1 VFDDLTKYL
10 QSFDGTGSVAYCFPI
25 NAEGGVVTSDTFG
38 GLVADRAKVFIS
50 DVADGLVDVYKETG
64 APLKPI
70 GQVGTGTGELTLP
83 GALAVEPDGTLLV
96 VDTNN
101 YRVSEFTEAGKFVRS
116 FGTQG
121 TGDGQFSSMRA
132 IAVDGKSRIYVAD
145 ASRVEVF
152 TEKGDFVTKIAAT
165 QKYDHNLLKSSG
177 ENEVGLIADAFL
189 TTPTS
194 LAVAHDGTV
203 FVVDGNQIK
212 MFKAHGG

>member
-1 VFDDLTKYL
+1 
-10 QSFDGTGSVAYCFPI
+10 
-25 NAEGGVVTSDTFG
+25 
-38 GLVADRAKVFIS
+38 
-50 DVADGLVDVYKETG
+50 
-64 APLKPI
+64 
-70 GQVGTGTGELTLP
+70 
-83 GALAVEPDGTLLV
+83 
-96 VDTNN
+96 
-101 YRVSEFTEAGKFVRS
+101 VSEFTEAGKFVRS